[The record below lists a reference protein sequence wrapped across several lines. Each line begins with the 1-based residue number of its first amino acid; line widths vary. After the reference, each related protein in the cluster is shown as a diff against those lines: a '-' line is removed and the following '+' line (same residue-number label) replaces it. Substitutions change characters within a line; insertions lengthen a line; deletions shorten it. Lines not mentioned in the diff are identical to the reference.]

1 MGFFGIGI
9 IISLVTIIISLLVG
23 NPEII
28 VNALLIIGLIP
39 MAFSALFSGV
49 FVSGDRRRG
58 NYSGEDDFR
67 ERMGLSTK
75 LFLLGLPSLLTAFV
89 VYFITK

>member
-1 MGFFGIGI
+1 MRFFGFGI
-9 IISLVTIIISLLVG
+9 IISLVTLIISLLVG
-23 NPEII
+23 NSEII

-49 FVSGDRRRG
+49 FVSGDRMRG

-75 LFLLGLPSLLTAFV
+75 LFLLGVPSLLTAFV